1 TLAYLTRHNPPT
13 TSNTTTPDPTATS
26 IPATDTT
33 VSTSIPATTPNAY
46 ADLLTRAREAA
57 EAQSTHR
64 LDYHAIAT
72 TLFGPHPTPALL
84 ATHLA
89 LAAYLA
95 PPALKVTPEAAQATA
110 RLIIS
115 LMGEEEPTLPENPTL
130 PQVIDYAIWSAAHA
144 IVHKSGNRKLSLG
157 ALVFSIWGE
166 DRGLSA
172 EPARRRLNTWSRH
185 ETVRG
190 WLMAAGLTG
199 ALPATGK
206 DFNQFKP
213 LADEMHNSTRR
224 FKVPVFLHLARKFP
238 LNRDAEEREDEDQG
252 NIAEWRKGVIFRA
265 IYAGWGLDDS
275 PLLQGG
281 VRYRLAQA
289 AREERDRSGSSDPAT
304 IAAQLLGTEQV
315 GIDQVVLVQE
325 LLRADL
331 NLQDP
336 QFPGLAQIIVDAVGD
351 RPPPA
356 IPGPDSTPRAKE
368 KWEQLPEPQKL
379 ARRIDLAIFTA
390 ADSVVRTGKY
400 RISDLVRSAYP
411 DLHLDRTVKAE
422 QVNGWLQAFGLE
434 PYHPARIGTR
444 RAVSVMKMFFD
455 EVWEAVDAGEDVSF
469 RSGSKAFAGMGITWQ
484 TSYISSVPW
493 LQALGL
499 IGAPVTAGSVRGR
512 VLQRVRELIDQG
524 VDDPAEIAQ
533 KAFGTRRVFPSQ
545 VVVAEQMMRL
555 LDRGVISTR

>member
-1 TLAYLTRHNPPT
+1 AIALADTWHRTLAYLTRHNPPP

-26 IPATDTT
+26 IPATDTATATAAT

-57 EAQSTHR
+57 EAQNTHR

-110 RLIIS
+110 LLITT
-115 LMGEEEPTLPENPTL
+115 LMGDNEPQLPENPTL
-130 PQVIDYAIWSAAHA
+130 TQAIDYAIWSAAHT
-144 IVHKSGNRKLSLG
+144 IVHKSGKRKIILDAVAS
-157 ALVFSIWGE
+157 SIWRE
-166 DRGLSA
+166 DRSRSA
-172 EPARRRLNTWSRH
+172 EPARRSRY
-185 ETVRG
+185 EMVMG

-199 ALPATGK
+199 ALPVSGK

-224 FKVPVFLHLARKFP
+224 FKVPVFVHLARKFP
-238 LNRDAEEREDEDQG
+238 LNRDAEEREDENQG
-252 NIAEWRKGVIFRA
+252 NIGEKWRSTTFRA

-281 VRYRLAQA
+281 VRYRLALA

-304 IAAQLLGTEQV
+304 IAAGLLGTEQV

-336 QFPGLAQIIVDAVGD
+336 QFPGLAQIIVDSVGER
-351 RPPPA
+351 RPTA
-356 IPGPDSTPRAKE
+356 IPGP
-368 KWEQLPEPQKL
+368 
-379 ARRIDLAIFTA
+379 
-390 ADSVVRTGKY
+390 
-400 RISDLVRSAYP
+400 
-411 DLHLDRTVKAE
+411 
-422 QVNGWLQAFGLE
+422 
-434 PYHPARIGTR
+434 
-444 RAVSVMKMFFD
+444 
-455 EVWEAVDAGEDVSF
+455 
-469 RSGSKAFAGMGITWQ
+469 
-484 TSYISSVPW
+484 
-493 LQALGL
+493 
-499 IGAPVTAGSVRGR
+499 
-512 VLQRVRELIDQG
+512 
-524 VDDPAEIAQ
+524 
-533 KAFGTRRVFPSQ
+533 
-545 VVVAEQMMRL
+545 
-555 LDRGVISTR
+555 

>member
-1 TLAYLTRHNPPT
+1 NILPHLPRTQAIALADTWHRTLAYLTRHNPPP
-13 TSNTTTPDPTATS
+13 TSNTTTPDPTDTTTTPDPTATS
-26 IPATDTT
+26 IPAT
-33 VSTSIPATTPNAY
+33 TPNAY
-46 ADLLTRAREAA
+46 TDLLARAREAA
-57 EAQSTHR
+57 EAQNTYR

-72 TLFGPHPTPALL
+72 TLFSPHTTPTPTLLAIHLTL

-89 LAAYLA
+89 
-95 PPALKVTPEAAQATA
+95 PPSLKVTPEAAKATA
-110 RLIIS
+110 HLITT
-115 LMGEEEPTLPENPTL
+115 LMGDNEPHLPHNPTRA
-130 PQVIDYAIWSAAHA
+130 QQIDYAIWSAAHA
-144 IVHKSGNRKLSLG
+144 IVHKSGNHKLSLG

-172 EPARRRLNTWSRH
+172 EPARRRLNTWSRY

-238 LNRDAEEREDEDQG
+238 LNRDAEEREDENQG
-252 NIAEWRKGVIFRA
+252 EFGGRRHSTTYRA

-281 VRYRLAQA
+281 VRYRLALA

-304 IAAQLLGTEQV
+304 IAARLLGMEQP
-315 GIDQVVLVQE
+315 GIDQVVLVQQ

-336 QFPGLAQIIVDAVGD
+336 QFPGLAQIIVDSVGER
-351 RPPPA
+351 RPTA
-356 IPGPDSTPRAKE
+356 IPGPGSSGRVKE
-368 KWEQLPEPQKL
+368 AWDKLPEPQKL

-390 ADSVVRTGKY
+390 ADSLVRTGRY
-400 RISDLVRSAYP
+400 RPVDL
-411 DLHLDRTVKAE
+411 LRTVYPELDFSHRGREWLVLA
-422 QVNGWLQAFGLE
+422 GWLEAFGLE
-434 PYHPARIGTR
+434 SYRPARLGR
-444 RAVSVMKMFFD
+444 RQVVRVIKEFFD
-455 EVWEAVDAGEDVSF
+455 EIWEAVDAGEDISAQMGFENVTEETRQS
-469 RSGSKAFAGMGITWQ
+469 RTTRYLSGTA
-484 TSYISSVPW
+484 W

-512 VLQRVRELIDQG
+512 VLERVRGL
-524 VDDPAEIAQ
+524 
-533 KAFGTRRVFPSQ
+533 
-545 VVVAEQMMRL
+545 M
-555 LDRGVISTR
+555 DR